1 MTTTYVFYG
10 EDRRHIEKGATA
22 YHGFRLD
29 LTKSVDLG
37 AIKAKATAM
46 AAAPQS
52 DLRIRIVPPAL
63 FTYTP
68 AADADVL
75 DALLRTGDSGLDD
88 PAKLAKQAEA
98 LWAEAMPIRV
108 WVTGKRVD
116 LLAHHAVFDGVRGVE
131 LLNELM
137 GNADKAGTVARRKL
151 PSCIVACGPA
161 TLVRVLTCDRQKGT
175 LGACRDGNHHESH
188 YLHLPTAAVKRA
200 KATHNLGFAAALQ
213 ARSAAAHFGAI
224 PAPFFPHFGA
234 IRRDSAP
241 FGAMR

>member
-88 PAKLAKQAEA
+88 PAKLAKQEK
-98 LWAEAMPIRV
+98 E
-108 WVTGKRVD
+108 
-116 LLAHHAVFDGVRGVE
+116 E
-131 LLNELM
+131 NEKKEDDDDAYYYWDDDDDV
-137 GNADKAGTVARRKL
+137 N
-151 PSCIVACGPA
+151 
-161 TLVRVLTCDRQKGT
+161 
-175 LGACRDGNHHESH
+175 E
-188 YLHLPTAAVKRA
+188 
-200 KATHNLGFAAALQ
+200 
-213 ARSAAAHFGAI
+213 
-224 PAPFFPHFGA
+224 
-234 IRRDSAP
+234 
-241 FGAMR
+241 

>member
-68 AADADVL
+68 AADVNTKRPPLSASHRSR
-75 DALLRTGDSGLDD
+75 AL
-88 PAKLAKQAEA
+88 A
-98 LWAEAMPIRV
+98 
-108 WVTGKRVD
+108 
-116 LLAHHAVFDGVRGVE
+116 
-131 LLNELM
+131 
-137 GNADKAGTVARRKL
+137 
-151 PSCIVACGPA
+151 
-161 TLVRVLTCDRQKGT
+161 
-175 LGACRDGNHHESH
+175 
-188 YLHLPTAAVKRA
+188 TAAA
-200 KATHNLGFAAALQ
+200 
-213 ARSAAAHFGAI
+213 
-224 PAPFFPHFGA
+224 
-234 IRRDSAP
+234 
-241 FGAMR
+241 